1 MHPNERFCM
10 HNTIPFSIPELGAMK
25 RYPEPLYYQ
34 GNLEL
39 LRRPKISIVGTRRPT
54 PYSRAMTYELSKKLA
69 LTGTIIVSGGAA
81 GVDRIAHEGAG
92 AANTIAVLPSGIDIR
107 YPAANRELIES
118 IEKLGLSISQ
128 FEPGFEAREWSF
140 VVRNEIV
147 VALGDVLI
155 VTEADIGS
163 GSMRSVEYAL
173 SQGKSIYV
181 LPHRL
186 RESTATRQLVSEGKA
201 SAIDDIDLFVSH
213 ISQKSRNTINDTPFI
228 AYCRSN
234 PIYDEAVVKFPSEVF
249 EAELSG
255 VIEVKKGRVSVV

>member
-1 MHPNERFCM
+1 MYNEISF
-10 HNTIPFSIPELGAMK
+10 PIPELSSMK
-25 RYPEPLYYQ
+25 HYPEKLYYR
-34 GNLEL
+34 GNVEL
-39 LRRPKISIVGTRRPT
+39 LQQPKISIVGTRRPN
-54 PYSRAMTYELSKKLA
+54 PYTRAMSFELSKKLS
-69 LTGTIIVSGGAA
+69 LSGMVIVSGAAA

-118 IEKLGLSISQ
+118 IEKQGLSISQ

-140 VVRNEIV
+140 VVRNEVV

-173 SQGKSIYV
+173 AIEKQIYV

-186 RESTATRQLVSEGKA
+186 RESSATRQLMSEGKA
-201 SAIDDIDLFVSH
+201 STIDDIDLFVAQ

-228 AYCRSN
+228 AYCRTN
-234 PIYDEAVVKFPSEVF
+234 PIYDEAVVKFPSEIF

-255 VIEVKKGRVSVV
+255 VIEVKNGRVFIG